1 MNTEIRYISRAEAA
15 AHPVPALP
23 VEPVVPADAQRGYL
37 ISSIDLRSGLEV
49 IEAAPQ
55 GTPDEAELEF
65 WRLQKAEPD
74 RG

>member
-15 AHPVPALP
+15 AHPVPAAA
-23 VEPVVPADAQRGYL
+23 VVPADAQRGYL

-74 RG
+74 RR